1 MALGG
6 TECQCQTC
14 VTTSSVMSSS
24 SQDVNPQDYQDSPEY
39 SGKQIESGDFRIF
52 SSKRSFLLRKR
63 MMEVSP
69 NHLLLQMESN
79 SFKLSCIRFWN
90 GIVLRILFI
99 FFSFLS
105 TFGINIFPPGNHPK
119 YKKYEPKN
127 PPKKGKMG
135 LRKPKTKCN
144 ICYIRISLSPLLSPS
159 PIFCCF

>member
-1 MALGG
+1 MFVIMVEKGNTRWHSSALGG
-6 TECQCQTC
+6 TECQCQPC

-79 SFKLSCIRFWN
+79 NFMLSF
-90 GIVLRILFI
+90 IL
-99 FFSFLS
+99 
-105 TFGINIFPPGNHPK
+105 K
-119 YKKYEPKN
+119 V
-127 PPKKGKMG
+127 
-135 LRKPKTKCN
+135 TK
-144 ICYIRISLSPLLSPS
+144 R
-159 PIFCCF
+159 